1 MIQCKRYP
9 HVQDLIEHYAQSTNN
24 TTILSLLNQGVK
36 NEQEATLFAQFIWKM
51 VEQMGIDSENGTVVL
66 GRADNTDTIPDI
78 DYEISLYLANLGYE
92 EIWEKTCDAE

>member
-36 NEQEATLFAQFIWKM
+36 NEQEATLFAQFIW
-51 VEQMGIDSENGTVVL
+51 
-66 GRADNTDTIPDI
+66 
-78 DYEISLYLANLGYE
+78 
-92 EIWEKTCDAE
+92 